1 MKIAIFGAGNVGVA
15 LATGWLAAG
24 HQIRFGVR
32 RPHDPDVVARVA
44 ELGVEATTVGEAAAW
59 GEVVVLATPWPA
71 VPDAL
76 AAAGS
81 LAGKVLFDCTNPLK
95 PALAGLELGHETSGA
110 EKVALLAP
118 GAKVVKIFNSIG
130 ADHMRDARLGGKSA
144 LMLYC
149 GDDPGAKKVAHEL
162 AAANHFDPV
171 DAGPLHQARLLEPM
185 ALLWITLAYKQGLGR
200 NFAFALVRGAA
211 E

>member
-1 MKIAIFGAGNVGVA
+1 MKIAILGAGNVGAA
-15 LATGWLAAG
+15 LARGWAAAG
-24 HQIRFGVR
+24 QEVRFGVR
-32 RPHDPDVVARVA
+32 KPQDPEVLALA
-44 ELGVEATTVGEAAAW
+44 ASMAATAHSISEAVSWA
-59 GEVVVLATPWPA
+59 EVVVLATPWPA
-71 VPDAL
+71 VSDAL
-76 AAAGS
+76 AAAGP
-81 LAGKVLFDCTNPLK
+81 LDGKILLDCTNPLK
-95 PALAGLELGHETSGA
+95 PALAGLELGLETSGG
-110 EKVALLAP
+110 EKVAALAP

-130 ADHMRDARLGGKSA
+130 ADHMSDARIQGKPA

-171 DAGPLHQARLLEPM
+171 DAGPLSQARLLEPM

-200 NFAFALVRGAA
+200 NFGFALLRG

>member
-1 MKIAIFGAGNVGVA
+1 MSLKIAILGAGNVGAA
-15 LATGWLAAG
+15 LARGWAKAG
-24 HQIRFGVR
+24 HQICFGVR
-32 RPHDPDVVARVA
+32 KRQDPELVALA
-44 ELGVEATTVGEAAAW
+44 ASLAATVTSVGEAAAW

-71 VPDAL
+71 VADAL

-95 PALAGLELGHETSGA
+95 PALAGLELGLETSGA
-110 EKVALLAP
+110 EKVAALAP
-118 GAKVVKIFNSIG
+118 GAKVVKIFNTIG
-130 ADHMRDARLGGKSA
+130 ADHMSDAHLAGGKA

-149 GDDPGAKKVAHEL
+149 GDDADAKKIAHEL

-171 DAGPLHQARLLEPM
+171 DAGPLSQARLLEPM

-200 NFAFALVRGAA
+200 NFGFALLRG
-211 E
+211 

>member
-1 MKIAIFGAGNVGVA
+1 MKIAILGAGNVGAA
-15 LATGWLAAG
+15 LAKGWAAAG
-24 HQIRFGVR
+24 HEIRLGVR
-32 RPHDPDVVARVA
+32 KTQDPEVLALA
-44 ELGVEATTVGEAAAW
+44 ANLGGAATSIGEAANWA
-59 GEVVVLATPWPA
+59 EVVVLATPWPA
-71 VPDAL
+71 VADAL
-76 AAAGS
+76 AAAGP
-81 LAGKVLFDCTNPLK
+81 LDGKILFDCTNPLK
-95 PALAGLELGHETSGA
+95 PALAGLEIGLETSGG
-110 EKVALLAP
+110 EQVAALAP

-130 ADHMRDARLGGKSA
+130 ADHMSDARIQGKPA

-171 DAGPLHQARLLEPM
+171 DAGPLSQARLLEPM

-200 NFAFALVRGAA
+200 NFGFALLRG